1 MPGKW
6 ISEGGRMDC
15 SSAMVLDDML
25 SCKYLL
31 CYCAVDEEFEGKGK
45 AE

>member
-1 MPGKW
+1 
-6 ISEGGRMDC
+6 
-15 SSAMVLDDML
+15 VLDDMVSFRL
-25 SCKYLL
+25 LL